1 MKIRKMLLTAA
12 SLLLSLSAQAGQLNV
27 MAYNIMQ
34 LSNLQDWD
42 QAERAARLPQAIAD
56 MDTQPDV
63 ILISEAF
70 NAEAEQAMNQ
80 LANWYPYQTP
90 NVGQDCSGEGWDALT
105 GNCSNSLFV
114 VRGGV
119 TILSKYPIL
128 TQKAHIY
135 NQSLKGSWDYQAN
148 KGFAYA
154 KIDKNGEVFH
164 LIGTHLQATHD
175 GMSDEEHQVRLGQLS
190 EIKHFIDNAAISADE
205 PVIIG
210 GDMNVEWSRQDEIKD
225 MKAALNGALR
235 FTEPEVTSFSAPHNW
250 FTKANA
256 YHFDY
261 DLNYNTTL
269 DYILWSRDHA
279 APTNQPEMKVIQL
292 TANDRW
298 YWDYLEGEWPQE
310 AGQTYHD
317 GYYNELSD
325 HYPVMVQFEFK

>member
-1 MKIRKMLLTAA
+1 M
-12 SLLLSLSAQAGQLNV
+12 
-27 MAYNIMQ
+27 
-34 LSNLQDWD
+34 
-42 QAERAARLPQAIAD
+42 
-56 MDTQPDV
+56 
-63 ILISEAF
+63 
-70 NAEAEQAMNQ
+70 
-80 LANWYPYQTP
+80 
-90 NVGQDCSGEGWDALT
+90 
-105 GNCSNSLFV
+105 
-114 VRGGV
+114 
-119 TILSKYPIL
+119 
-128 TQKAHIY
+128 TQKAHVY
-135 NQSLKGSWDYQAN
+135 HHSLKGSWDYQAN

-154 KIDKNGEVFH
+154 NIDKNGEIFH

-175 GMSDEEHQVRLGQLS
+175 GMSDEEHQVRLGQLG
-190 EIKHFIDNAAISADE
+190 EIKDFIEKAAIPADE

-235 FTEPEVTSFSAPHNW
+235 FTEPEVTSFSAKHNW

-279 APTNQPEMKVIQL
+279 VPANQPEMQVVQL

-298 YWDYLEGEWPQE
+298 YWDYLEGEWPQA

-325 HYPVMVQFEFK
+325 HYPVMVQFEFE